1 MSIALVDCNNFYAAC
16 EQSIDPSIANRPV
29 VVLSNNDGCVIA
41 RNAEAKSLGISM
53 GQPYFKIRRQLE
65 EVRAEVR
72 SSNYTLYAD
81 MSQRFMDIMRANCEE
96 LEVYSI
102 DEAFVK
108 ISRSSN
114 STLAGWARRL
124 RETIYQRL
132 SLPIAIG
139 IGETKSQAKLANH
152 LAKKMVNYSGLF
164 DLGTAK
170 DKDYFLKQVEV
181 ESVWGIGSKLAHWC
195 HTHGIHNALQL
206 RDMPSNKLK
215 EKIGI
220 KGIRL
225 QYELKGHNCID
236 FLSKAIPKKET
247 CVSNSVS
254 KPISNIEGLRQL
266 IATHTIRASEKL
278 RKQNQNAASITIFTR
293 TSFHT
298 PIFYSRSA
306 TKHLEVP
313 SNDTRILLA
322 IALGLTKEI
331 FHPNY
336 LLIKAGVTMQGLL
349 NADYLQLN
357 LLSTARLGS
366 SNKGDLIK
374 AIDNLNKRYG
384 QDTVYWAACG
394 INQKQKVR
402 RRHLSPLATTRLS
415 DIPIVQA

>member
-1 MSIALVDCNNFYAAC
+1 MPIALVDCNNFYAAC

-53 GQPYFKIRRQLE
+53 GQPYFKIRRQLGRI
-65 EVRAEVR
+65 RAEVR

-81 MSQRFMDIMRANCEE
+81 MSQRFMSIMRANCEE

-108 ISRSSN
+108 ISRPAN
-114 STLAGWARRL
+114 FTLVEWARRL
-124 RETIYQRL
+124 REIIYQRL

-139 IGETKSQAKLANH
+139 IGETKSQAKIANH
-152 LAKKMVNYSGLF
+152 LAKKMADYSGLF
-164 DLGTAK
+164 DLSAAK
-170 DKDYFLKQVEV
+170 DQDYFLKQVEV
-181 ESVWGIGSKLAHWC
+181 ESVWGIGPNLAHWC
-195 HTHGIHNALQL
+195 HAHRIYNALQL

-215 EKIGI
+215 EKMGI

-225 QYELKGHNCID
+225 QYELKGQSCID

-247 CVSNSVS
+247 CVSHSVS
-254 KPISNIEGLRQL
+254 KPIINIEELRQL

-278 RKQNQNAASITIFTR
+278 RKQNQNAASVSIFTR
-293 TSFHT
+293 TSLYT
-298 PIFYSRSA
+298 PNFYSQSA
-306 TKHLEVP
+306 TERLKIP

-322 IALGLTKEI
+322 VALGLTKEI
-331 FHPNY
+331 FRPNC
-336 LLIKAGVTMQGLL
+336 LLIKAGVIMQGLL
-349 NADYLQLN
+349 NADYLQLH
-357 LLSTARLGS
+357 LLATARLEE
-366 SNKGDLIK
+366 SNKGCLIK
-374 AIDNLNKRYG
+374 TIDNLNKRYG

-394 INQKQKVR
+394 INQKWKVR
-402 RRHLSPLATTRLS
+402 RRHLSPLATTRLD